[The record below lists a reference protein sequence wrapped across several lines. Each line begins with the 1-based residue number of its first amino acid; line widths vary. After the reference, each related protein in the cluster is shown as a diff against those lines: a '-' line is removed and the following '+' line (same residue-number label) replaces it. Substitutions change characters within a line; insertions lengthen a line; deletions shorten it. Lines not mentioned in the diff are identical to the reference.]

1 MTSFMKPAKPQILL
15 IEDEQDIRELIGL
28 HLRREGYQVD
38 EAPQGDEGLNLL
50 GAKKGAYDLVI
61 VDWMLPEVSGI
72 EIVRHLQQQLGSKA
86 PPVLMVTA
94 RVEAADIVLGLEAGA
109 DDYLTKPF
117 EVPVLLAR
125 VRALLRRRA
134 KAAGAPAPSA
144 VSKLL
149 ELRVGPVTIRPE
161 AHEVLCGDQ
170 PVSLT
175 PYEFKLFLALAQN
188 EGKVLTRE
196 KLIDMVQGSGVVV
209 VDRAIDTHVFGLRK
223 KLGDCAAVI
232 ETIRGVGY
240 RVRDASAS

>member
-1 MTSFMKPAKPQILL
+1 MKPGKPHILL
-15 IEDEQDIRELIGL
+15 VEDEQDIRELIGL
-28 HLRREGYQVD
+28 HLRREGYQVN
-38 EAPQGDEGLNLL
+38 EATQGDEGLSMIAS
-50 GAKKGAYDLVI
+50 GRSSYDLVV
-61 VDWMLPEVSGI
+61 VDWMLPEVSGL
-72 EIVRHLQQQLGSKA
+72 EIVKHIQKTLGVQA

-134 KAAGAPAPSA
+134 KIQTPAPAS
-144 VSKLL
+144 VKSSKIE
-149 ELRVGPVTIRPE
+149 ELRVGQIVIRPE
-161 AHEVLCGDQ
+161 AYEVFCADQ
-170 PVSLT
+170 PIHLT
-175 PYEFKLFLALAQN
+175 PYEFKLFVALVQN

-196 KLIDMVQGSGVVV
+196 KLINMVQGNDVVV

-232 ETIRGVGY
+232 ETIRGIGY
-240 RVRDASAS
+240 RVKDA